1 MSSKLI
7 KIINLIFFYLIWWGC
22 ILGIRSNCDY
32 VGPILTLVFIAAHLK
47 MVAELKKELI
57 LILCCGF
64 LGLTVENLYLY
75 FNFISYEGYLISK
88 SFMPPLWVVCIW
100 IALAMTINHSMVF
113 LKDRWIITVICGAIF
128 GPACYFAVMKFSIIH
143 FHFSTLESIFIL
155 STVCGISLP
164 LMYYIN
170 KIIEDKYG
178 I

>member
-22 ILGIRSNCDY
+22 ILGIRSNFDY
-32 VGPILTLVFIAAHLK
+32 VGPILTLVFIVVHLNI
-47 MVAELKKELI
+47 VAESRKELI

-64 LGLTVENLYLY
+64 LGLIVESLYLY
-75 FNFISYEGYLISK
+75 FNFISYEGYLISE
-88 SFMPPLWVVCIW
+88 SFMPPLWIVCIW
-100 IALAMTINHSMVF
+100 IALATTINHSMVF
-113 LKDRWIITVICGAIF
+113 LKNKWIVTGICGAIF
-128 GPACYFAVMKFSIIH
+128 GPICYFAVMKFNILH
-143 FHFSTLESIFIL
+143 FHFSVSESIFIL
-155 STVCGISLP
+155 SVACGISLQ